1 MKAGFVEKLIGRL
14 GKIGPEDVQNYFL
27 RLAEEK
33 GFLETVFN
41 SIQEGIIVT
50 DAKGRITYLNDA
62 ACQLFGL
69 EAEESIGKR
78 LDERVRGLDW
88 SALSRSEGPIS
99 RDMEIFY
106 PSNRFINFYSV
117 PLVIERAANAS
128 SINIDKIDISGEQV
142 GHAIILRDITESRRT
157 EQQTI
162 ESERL
167 NALTLLAAGVA
178 HEIGNPL
185 NSLNIH
191 LQLIERE
198 ARKLDGTK
206 GAELQ
211 ESVEV
216 ARAEINRLDS
226 IISQFLRAIRPTRP
240 QLPPENINAI
250 VEEAVR
256 FLAPAIKNRDIVVEQ
271 ELRSHLP
278 LLELD
283 RDQIKQAFYNVIKNS
298 FEAMKSRGILRIR
311 TDMDESHV
319 IVRFTDTGGGISA
332 ENLSRVFE
340 PYFTTKTSGTGLGLL
355 IVRRIVREHG
365 GEFSI
370 EQKLWGDPVLGYHLI
385 NIFLHG
391 FAAIVLLQILL
402 RLKVPGAWLAA
413 GLFALHPIQVESVA
427 WISEIKNTLS
437 GLFFFCSIL
446 AYLNFDQNRS
456 RVAYFGSLAL
466 FLFGLM
472 CKTAIAPLPAI
483 ILAVL
488 WWRRGRLRLRDDV
501 VPSLPFFGLGI
512 GAGLFTAW
520 VERNFVGAHG
530 TVFQLSILQRCLI
543 AARDFWFYLF
553 KLLWPVKLTFIY
565 PRWQIS
571 SAVWW
576 QYLFPLA
583 LILLLAV
590 LWQLRKNFRAPLA
603 AALVFLGLLFPAL
616 GFINVYPFI
625 YSFVADHFQYLAC
638 FGPLTFVVAGIMMAV
653 DSAVSE

>member
-14 GKIGPEDVQNYFL
+14 GKIGPEEVQNYFL
-27 RLAEEK
+27 RLAQEK

-50 DAKGRITYLNDA
+50 DSKGRITYLNDA

-69 EAEESIGKR
+69 EAEDSLGKR

-88 SALSRSEGPIS
+88 NALSREGAVS
-99 RDMEIFY
+99 RDMEMFY
-106 PSNRFINFYSV
+106 PTNRFINFYSV
-117 PLVIERAANAS
+117 PLVIERQDSVAGDAVPGPRSATAAT
-128 SINIDKIDISGEQV
+128 GEPV

-167 NALTLLAAGVA
+167 NSLTLLAAGVA

-198 ARKLDGTK
+198 ARKLDGAQ

-226 IISQFLRAIRPTRP
+226 IITQFLRAIRPTRP
-240 QLPPENINAI
+240 QLRPENINTI

-256 FLAPAIKNRDIVVEQ
+256 FFALEIKDRDIVVEQ
-271 ELRSHLP
+271 ELRSDLP

-311 TDMDESHV
+311 TDLDESHV

-365 GEFSI
+365 GELSI
-370 EQKLWGDPVLGYHLI
+370 ESSEGKGLTLTIRLPHIDRRVRMLEAGDSSSKL
-385 NIFLHG
+385 
-391 FAAIVLLQILL
+391 
-402 RLKVPGAWLAA
+402 
-413 GLFALHPIQVESVA
+413 
-427 WISEIKNTLS
+427 
-437 GLFFFCSIL
+437 
-446 AYLNFDQNRS
+446 
-456 RVAYFGSLAL
+456 
-466 FLFGLM
+466 
-472 CKTAIAPLPAI
+472 
-483 ILAVL
+483 
-488 WWRRGRLRLRDDV
+488 
-501 VPSLPFFGLGI
+501 
-512 GAGLFTAW
+512 
-520 VERNFVGAHG
+520 
-530 TVFQLSILQRCLI
+530 
-543 AARDFWFYLF
+543 
-553 KLLWPVKLTFIY
+553 
-565 PRWQIS
+565 
-571 SAVWW
+571 SA
-576 QYLFPLA
+576 
-583 LILLLAV
+583 
-590 LWQLRKNFRAPLA
+590 
-603 AALVFLGLLFPAL
+603 
-616 GFINVYPFI
+616 
-625 YSFVADHFQYLAC
+625 S
-638 FGPLTFVVAGIMMAV
+638 
-653 DSAVSE
+653 

>member
-14 GKIGPEDVQNYFL
+14 GKIGPEEVQNYFL
-27 RLAEEK
+27 RLAQEK

-50 DAKGRITYLNDA
+50 DSKGRISYLNNA

-69 EAEESIGKR
+69 EAEDSLGKR

-88 SALSRSEGPIS
+88 NALSRESAVS

-106 PSNRFINFYSV
+106 PTNRFINFYSV
-117 PLVIERAANAS
+117 PLVIERQS
-128 SINIDKIDISGEQV
+128 SDDKVDNRNTEHSGERV

-198 ARKLDGTK
+198 ARKLNGAK

-240 QLPPENINAI
+240 QLRPENINSI
-250 VEEAVR
+250 VEETVR
-256 FLAPAIKNRDIVVEQ
+256 FLTPEIKDRDIVVEQ
-271 ELRSHLP
+271 ELRSDLP
-278 LLELD
+278 LLEID
-283 RDQIKQAFYNVIKNS
+283 RDQMKQAFYNVIKNS

-365 GEFSI
+365 GELS
-370 EQKLWGDPVLGYHLI
+370 
-385 NIFLHG
+385 
-391 FAAIVLLQILL
+391 
-402 RLKVPGAWLAA
+402 
-413 GLFALHPIQVESVA
+413 VES
-427 WISEIKNTLS
+427 SEGKGLTLTIR
-437 GLFFFCSIL
+437 LPHV
-446 AYLNFDQNRS
+446 DR
-456 RVAYFGSLAL
+456 RVRMLE
-466 FLFGLM
+466 
-472 CKTAIAPLPAI
+472 
-483 ILAVL
+483 
-488 WWRRGRLRLRDDV
+488 
-501 VPSLPFFGLGI
+501 
-512 GAGLFTAW
+512 AGDT
-520 VERNFVGAHG
+520 
-530 TVFQLSILQRCLI
+530 
-543 AARDFWFYLF
+543 
-553 KLLWPVKLTFIY
+553 K
-565 PRWQIS
+565 S
-571 SAVWW
+571 SA
-576 QYLFPLA
+576 
-583 LILLLAV
+583 
-590 LWQLRKNFRAPLA
+590 N
-603 AALVFLGLLFPAL
+603 
-616 GFINVYPFI
+616 
-625 YSFVADHFQYLAC
+625 
-638 FGPLTFVVAGIMMAV
+638 
-653 DSAVSE
+653 

>member
-14 GKIGPEDVQNYFL
+14 GKIGPEEVQNYFL
-27 RLAEEK
+27 RLAQEK

-50 DAKGRITYLNDA
+50 DSKGRITYLNDA

-69 EAEESIGKR
+69 EAEDSLGKR

-88 SALSRSEGPIS
+88 NALSREGAVS

-106 PSNRFINFYSV
+106 PTNRFINFYSV
-117 PLVIERAANAS
+117 PLVIERQDSVAGDAVRGPRSATAAT
-128 SINIDKIDISGEQV
+128 GERV

-198 ARKLDGTK
+198 ARKLDGAK

-226 IISQFLRAIRPTRP
+226 IITQFLRAIRPTRP
-240 QLPPENINAI
+240 QLSPENINTI

-256 FLAPAIKNRDIVVEQ
+256 FFALEIKDRDIVVEQ
-271 ELRSHLP
+271 ELRSDLP

-283 RDQIKQAFYNVIKNS
+283 RDQMKQAFYNVIKNS

-311 TDMDESHV
+311 TDLDESHV

-365 GEFSI
+365 GELSI
-370 EQKLWGDPVLGYHLI
+370 ESSEGKGLTLTIRLPHIDRRVRMLEAGDSSSKL
-385 NIFLHG
+385 
-391 FAAIVLLQILL
+391 
-402 RLKVPGAWLAA
+402 
-413 GLFALHPIQVESVA
+413 
-427 WISEIKNTLS
+427 
-437 GLFFFCSIL
+437 
-446 AYLNFDQNRS
+446 
-456 RVAYFGSLAL
+456 
-466 FLFGLM
+466 
-472 CKTAIAPLPAI
+472 
-483 ILAVL
+483 
-488 WWRRGRLRLRDDV
+488 
-501 VPSLPFFGLGI
+501 
-512 GAGLFTAW
+512 
-520 VERNFVGAHG
+520 
-530 TVFQLSILQRCLI
+530 
-543 AARDFWFYLF
+543 
-553 KLLWPVKLTFIY
+553 
-565 PRWQIS
+565 
-571 SAVWW
+571 SA
-576 QYLFPLA
+576 
-583 LILLLAV
+583 
-590 LWQLRKNFRAPLA
+590 
-603 AALVFLGLLFPAL
+603 
-616 GFINVYPFI
+616 
-625 YSFVADHFQYLAC
+625 S
-638 FGPLTFVVAGIMMAV
+638 
-653 DSAVSE
+653 

>member
-14 GKIGPEDVQNYFL
+14 GKIGPEEVQNYFL
-27 RLAEEK
+27 RLAQEK

-50 DAKGRITYLNDA
+50 DAKGQITYLNNA

-69 EAEESIGKR
+69 EAEDSLGKR

-88 SALSRSEGPIS
+88 NALSQEGAVS

-117 PLVIERAANAS
+117 PLVIERQS
-128 SINIDKIDISGEQV
+128 VDDRGDDSKIDISGEQV
-142 GHAIILRDITESRRT
+142 GHAIILRDITDSRRS

-198 ARKLDGTK
+198 ARNLDGSK
-206 GAELQ
+206 RAELQ

-216 ARAEINRLDS
+216 ARAEVNRLDS

-240 QLPPENINAI
+240 QLRPENINAI

-256 FLAPAIKNRDIVVEQ
+256 FFAPEIKDRDIVVEQ
-271 ELRSHLP
+271 ELRSDLP

-283 RDQIKQAFYNVIKNS
+283 RDQMKQAFYNVIKNS
-298 FEAMKSRGILRIR
+298 FEAMKARGILRIR

-365 GEFSI
+365 GEMSI
-370 EQKLWGDPVLGYHLI
+370 ESSEGKGLTLTIRLPYIDRRVRMLEAGDS
-385 NIFLHG
+385 
-391 FAAIVLLQILL
+391 
-402 RLKVPGAWLAA
+402 K
-413 GLFALHPIQVESVA
+413 S
-427 WISEIKNTLS
+427 T
-437 GLFFFCSIL
+437 
-446 AYLNFDQNRS
+446 
-456 RVAYFGSLAL
+456 
-466 FLFGLM
+466 
-472 CKTAIAPLPAI
+472 
-483 ILAVL
+483 
-488 WWRRGRLRLRDDV
+488 
-501 VPSLPFFGLGI
+501 
-512 GAGLFTAW
+512 
-520 VERNFVGAHG
+520 
-530 TVFQLSILQRCLI
+530 
-543 AARDFWFYLF
+543 
-553 KLLWPVKLTFIY
+553 
-565 PRWQIS
+565 S
-571 SAVWW
+571 SA
-576 QYLFPLA
+576 
-583 LILLLAV
+583 
-590 LWQLRKNFRAPLA
+590 N
-603 AALVFLGLLFPAL
+603 
-616 GFINVYPFI
+616 
-625 YSFVADHFQYLAC
+625 
-638 FGPLTFVVAGIMMAV
+638 
-653 DSAVSE
+653 

>member
-27 RLAEEK
+27 RLAQEK

-50 DAKGRITYLNDA
+50 DSKGRITYLNNA

-69 EAEESIGKR
+69 EAEDSLGKR

-88 SALSRSEGPIS
+88 NALSREAAVS

-117 PLVIERAANAS
+117 PLVIERQPTDDK
-128 SINIDKIDISGEQV
+128 IDNRNIDISGEQV
-142 GHAIILRDITESRRT
+142 GHAIILRDITESRRS

-198 ARKLDGTK
+198 ARKLDGAKRT
-206 GAELQ
+206 ELQ

-240 QLPPENINAI
+240 QLRPENINSI

-256 FLAPAIKNRDIVVEQ
+256 FLALEIKDRDIVVEQ
-271 ELRSHLP
+271 ELRSDLP

-283 RDQIKQAFYNVIKNS
+283 RDQMKQAFYNVIKNS
-298 FEAMKSRGILRIR
+298 FEAMKRRGILRIR
-311 TDMDESHV
+311 TDLDESHV
-319 IVRFTDTGGGISA
+319 IVRFTDTGGGISPD
-332 ENLSRVFE
+332 NLSRVFE

-365 GEFSI
+365 GELSI
-370 EQKLWGDPVLGYHLI
+370 ESSEGKGLTLTIRLPHIDRRVRMLEAGD
-385 NIFLHG
+385 
-391 FAAIVLLQILL
+391 
-402 RLKVPGAWLAA
+402 A
-413 GLFALHPIQVESVA
+413 GS
-427 WISEIKNTLS
+427 T
-437 GLFFFCSIL
+437 
-446 AYLNFDQNRS
+446 
-456 RVAYFGSLAL
+456 
-466 FLFGLM
+466 
-472 CKTAIAPLPAI
+472 
-483 ILAVL
+483 
-488 WWRRGRLRLRDDV
+488 
-501 VPSLPFFGLGI
+501 
-512 GAGLFTAW
+512 
-520 VERNFVGAHG
+520 
-530 TVFQLSILQRCLI
+530 
-543 AARDFWFYLF
+543 
-553 KLLWPVKLTFIY
+553 
-565 PRWQIS
+565 S
-571 SAVWW
+571 S
-576 QYLFPLA
+576 P
-583 LILLLAV
+583 
-590 LWQLRKNFRAPLA
+590 N
-603 AALVFLGLLFPAL
+603 
-616 GFINVYPFI
+616 
-625 YSFVADHFQYLAC
+625 
-638 FGPLTFVVAGIMMAV
+638 
-653 DSAVSE
+653 